1 MKLKKV
7 LKNKIFIFTLFM
19 FVCGIVGVYAVTYFP
34 SNDVTYDNKE
44 SGLTSTNVQD
54 AIDEIYNTCS
64 KGTPQTS
71 EQIKENVVTTGDGL
85 YKDEYE
91 DGRYFYKGA
100 DPNNYIIFDDEMW
113 RIMSLEADGT
123 IKIVSNLL
131 QFRYSWDISPAWNK
145 SESNDWN
152 KPSSLNTLLNG
163 IYYNRLNTNSKNKIV
178 SHNWNVGMITGWST
192 DISGQIKEEN
202 SKTWKGN
209 IALPTVSEFIRANSN
224 MSQCG
229 NFYSHNRYDTIC
241 PKTNWMVLKNYTDFW
256 WTLSGRKDDYT

>member
-1 MKLKKV
+1 MK
-7 LKNKIFIFTLFM
+7 LKNKIFIFTLCM
-19 FVCGIVGVYAVTYFP
+19 FVCGIVGVYAATYFP

-100 DPNNYIIFDDEMW
+100 DPNNYIVFDGDMW

-123 IKIVSNLL
+123 IKIILNSAFTTYV
-131 QFRYSWDISPAWNK
+131 WDAVVTYPQTFKVNWT
-145 SESNDWN
+145 ET
-152 KPSSLNTLLNG
+152 PSINTLLMKP
-163 IYYNRLNTNSKNKIV
+163 IIV
-178 SHNWNVGMITGWST
+178 
-192 DISGQIKEEN
+192 D
-202 SKTWKGN
+202 
-209 IALPTVSEFIRANSN
+209 
-224 MSQCG
+224 
-229 NFYSHNRYDTIC
+229 
-241 PKTNWMVLKNYTDFW
+241 
-256 WTLSGRKDDYT
+256 